1 MFVIPLEKLSLNDS
15 GIAGSKA
22 TTLGEIIKLGMDV
35 PSGFVVSTQ
44 TFDTFLNHNEITSD
58 IFEILL
64 DKNEVYEIKAK
75 KIKKIILKGKFPKKI
90 KKEILSEYKKIP
102 GRNFIVRSSAL
113 AEDSLKNSWAG
124 QMESVPI
131 TSEKEVV
138 QAIKKCWA
146 SAFSQNALWYRN
158 SSQKLIKKPIS
169 IAILIQKMLTPEIAG
184 IGFSAHP
191 YTNDENI
198 IFIEA
203 GLGHGKGLVS
213 GEISPD
219 KYIVDKKNNFL
230 RDIYISKQ
238 KKKIIFTKGVERK
251 ITLPE
256 KVGAKQFL
264 KNNDIKIL
272 SKNIKEIEKHLDY
285 KVDIEWLKHKNKV
298 YILQTR
304 PITTNKKPP
313 ISKSHIKMFHKP
325 LLALSAMEIWYQG
338 ELTSNHNSDPLFL
351 YSPKNGVSVYYNK
364 DSIKSNPPEMIEV
377 YKNEVVNKVKGFLI
391 KCKKIDKLTKE
402 KRPENIPQILDELEN
417 IWPDINDLYI
427 FIMGINKGIFIP
439 KKIKNSVEKARI
451 ISEKISHNAFDFI
464 LNYTEKF
471 LTEKQNEYFYFSDFL
486 TINEIRKQ
494 KFKKELPE
502 AFIKIGKN
510 RSFVYYQGKIYTKDE
525 AKKIVKE
532 KISNEIFSTS
542 TENENLQGF
551 SIYSN
556 KTTEGI
562 VKIISNFN
570 KLHLLNKGDIIVTP
584 SLSPEYVNIVNKIS
598 GIITEEGGELSHT
611 AILAREYKIPCIVG
625 VKNATK
631 KLNDGQKIRIN
642 GKTGKIEIL

>member
-1 MFVIPLEKLSLNDS
+1 MFVIPLEKLSLKDS
-15 GIAGSKA
+15 YIAGNKA
-22 TTLGEIIKLGMDV
+22 ATLGEIIKLGMNV

-64 DKNEVYEIKAK
+64 DKNEVDEIKAK
-75 KIKKIILKGKFPKKI
+75 KIKKLILKGSFPKKI
-90 KKEILSEYKKIP
+90 EKEILSEYKKTP

-113 AEDSLKNSWAG
+113 IEDSLKNSWAG
-124 QMESVPI
+124 QMKSVLI
-131 TSEKEVV
+131 TSEKEVI
-138 QAIKKCWA
+138 QNIKKCWA
-146 SAFSQNALWYRN
+146 FAFSQNTLWYRN
-158 SSQKLIKKPIS
+158 SSKKLIKKPIS

-184 IGFSAHP
+184 VGFSIHP
-191 YTNDENI
+191 STNDENT

-230 RDIYISKQ
+230 IDIYISKQ
-238 KKKIIFTKGVERK
+238 KKKIVFTKGVERK

-264 KNNDIKIL
+264 KNHDIKTL
-272 SKNIKEIEKHLDY
+272 SKNIKKLEKHLNY
-285 KVDIEWLKHKNKV
+285 KVDIEWLKHKNKI

-304 PITTNKKPP
+304 PITANKKPL
-313 ISKSHIKMFHKP
+313 ISKSHIKIFHKP
-325 LLALSAMEIWYQG
+325 LLALSAMEVWYQG
-338 ELTSNHNSDPLFL
+338 ELASNHNSDPLFL

-364 DSIKSNPPEMIEV
+364 NSIKSSYPEMTESHRTKIL
-377 YKNEVVNKVKGFLI
+377 KKIRNFLLE
-391 KCKKIDKLTKE
+391 CKKIDELTKE
-402 KRPENIPQILDELEN
+402 KNPENIPQILDELEN
-417 IWPDINDLYI
+417 IWPDINNLYI

-439 KKIKNSVEKARI
+439 KKIKNSAEKARI
-451 ISEKISHNAFDFI
+451 ISEKVSHNAFDFI

-471 LTEKQNEYFYFSDFL
+471 LTEKPNEYFYLSDFL
-486 TINEIRKQ
+486 TINEIKNQ

-510 RSFVYYQGKIYTKDE
+510 RMFVYYRGKIYTKDV
-525 AKKIVKE
+525 AKKIIKE
-532 KISNEIFSTS
+532 KISNNPYIEGGG
-542 TENENLQGF
+542 NLQGF
-551 SIYSN
+551 TIYYKKN
-556 KTTEGI
+556 LEGK

-584 SLSPEYVNIVNKIS
+584 SLSPEYINVIDKIL

-611 AILAREYKIPCIVG
+611 AILAREYKIPCIIG

-631 KLNDGQKIRIN
+631 RLKNGQKIRMN
-642 GKTGKIEIL
+642 GRTGKIEIL